1 MAQRSGKEEGLV
13 RAILGTCV
21 HLRSGHGRAVNYAF
35 FAYCPARITRT
46 ITPAGS
52 RGLLRGRCHGPS
64 QIKAAL
70 QPDHRELLKRGFLTE
85 ASVDKKT
92 VRYRI
97 GKSFAHHR
105 ATLELHGTLE
115 ASVASRQPFTWLN
128 AVYLRVFR
136 SHLQV

>member
-1 MAQRSGKEEGLV
+1 MLSSPIVWQGL
-13 RAILGTCV
+13 
-21 HLRSGHGRAVNYAF
+21 HG
-35 FAYCPARITRT
+35 PLL
-46 ITPAGS
+46 PQD
-52 RGLLRGRCHGPS
+52 LRGFFRSRCHGPS

-70 QPDHRELLKRGFLTE
+70 QPAHRELLKKGI
-85 ASVDKKT
+85 SVDKKT

-105 ATLELHGTLE
+105 VTLQLRGSLE

>member
-1 MAQRSGKEEGLV
+1 MPSSPIVRQGL
-13 RAILGTCV
+13 RGPLLPQD
-21 HLRSGHGRAVNYAF
+21 LRGF
-35 FAYCPARITRT
+35 
-46 ITPAGS
+46 
-52 RGLLRGRCHGPS
+52 LRGRCHGPS

-70 QPDHRELLKRGFLTE
+70 QPAHRELLKRGFLTE

-105 ATLELHGTLE
+105 ATLELRGTLE
-115 ASVASRQPFTWLN
+115 ASVASRQLFTWLN

>member
-1 MAQRSGKEEGLV
+1 
-13 RAILGTCV
+13 
-21 HLRSGHGRAVNYAF
+21 
-35 FAYCPARITRT
+35 
-46 ITPAGS
+46 
-52 RGLLRGRCHGPS
+52 
-64 QIKAAL
+64 
-70 QPDHRELLKRGFLTE
+70 
-85 ASVDKKT
+85 VDKKT

-105 ATLELHGTLE
+105 VTLQLRGSLE